1 MRAATRRP
9 SALEI
14 AVPVTVIRKR
24 RPLFTAMICLGLG
37 GCPASKGQEEGK
49 RTAELAEQLVSCQN
63 ERSALKE
70 QLAGAQAELA
80 RRPQEA
86 PQDRPGDK
94 AETHAGRSA
103 RAAGLAR
110 RDVTHAAVRRGPE
123 NPAEEARAAREV
135 VAILKGHVGQFK
147 PCYER
152 ALKRNANLQFVT
164 QVKVQLTATPD
175 GHGKDV
181 RISPRADGEMEA
193 CMAQVISRWRFPT
206 FKGQPVVMEVPVNL
220 RVQNP

>member
-1 MRAATRRP
+1 MT
-9 SALEI
+9 LL
-14 AVPVTVIRKR
+14 VTLKLKR
-24 RPLFTAMICLGLG
+24 RPLFAAVACLGLG
-37 GCPASKGQEEGK
+37 GCPSSKGQDEGK

-86 PQDRPGDK
+86 PQDGDK
-94 AETHAGRSA
+94 DKTQRAGRTA
-103 RAAGLAR
+103 PRAGLGGGAHS
-110 RDVTHAAVRRGPE
+110 HAVVRRGPE
-123 NPAEEARAAREV
+123 NPAAEARAAQEV

-164 QVKVQLTATPD
+164 QVKVRLTATPD

-181 RISPRADGEMEA
+181 HISPRADGEMEA
-193 CMAQVISRWRFPT
+193 CMAQVISRWRLPT

>member
-1 MRAATRRP
+1 MRAATCRP

-14 AVPVTVIRKR
+14 AVPVPVIRQR
-24 RPLFTAMICLGLG
+24 RPLFAVMICLGLG
-37 GCPASKGQEEGK
+37 GCPSSKGQDEGK

-80 RRPQEA
+80 RRPQDA
-86 PQDRPGDK
+86 PQDKPGEK

-103 RAAGLAR
+103 RASGIVR
-110 RDVTHAAVRRGPE
+110 RDVTHAVRRGPE
-123 NPAEEARAAREV
+123 NPAEEARAAQEV
-135 VAILKGHVGQFK
+135 VALLKGHVGQFK

-164 QVKVQLTATPD
+164 QVKVQLTAMPD

-193 CMAQVISRWRFPT
+193 CVAQVISRWRFPT